1 VEPDAAAPLQ
11 AADAPASAPPPSEE
25 SAPVAAAEAAAQEN
39 AFMNA
44 IIRGATADAAN
55 GATLN
60 QDDGADGAEADDD
73 ANGEPARSQRDAKPD
88 GQQLGRRSRRAEE
101 AAQRLAA
108 LEAENEQLKAQLA
121 PPIPQDA
128 SEQERA
134 AILASEDRYR
144 RLLAKPDDDADWSQ
158 DDYVWLQDEKR
169 KRALLPDVT
178 RHFETVIEQERRLA
192 RESVER
198 EQAAFWAQV
207 GNDLASAADLPG
219 VDLEALK
226 KAPTFADRDR
236 MVYAA
241 ATARRDG
248 EIKALREELADA
260 KRQLL
265 GIVRP
270 PLNGGRSAPGRT
282 YDENGFMNSLIR
294 GGTA

>member
-1 VEPDAAAPLQ
+1 MEPDAAAPLQ
-11 AADAPASAPPPSEE
+11 AADAEASAPAPSEE
-25 SAPVAAAEAAAQEN
+25 SAPAAAVEAAAAQEN

-44 IIRGATADAAN
+44 IIRGATADVVA
-55 GATLN
+55 GASKP
-60 QDDGADGAEADDD
+60 DDAVADDFAPEAADGASA
-73 ANGEPARSQRDAKPD
+73 AP
-88 GQQLGRRSRRAEE
+88 GQQPDAGVKPSSERLTRRGAAAEIE
-101 AAQRLAA
+101 RLNARIA
-108 LEAENEQLKAQLA
+108 ELESSTA
-121 PPIPQDA
+121 PPVPPDA
-128 SEQERA
+128 SEQERQ
-134 AILASEDRYR
+134 AILEAEDRYR
-144 RLLAKPDDDADWSQ
+144 RLLAKPDDDPDWSQ

-178 RHFETVIEQERRLA
+178 RHYETVIERERRLA
-192 RESVER
+192 QMSVEQER
-198 EQAAFWAQV
+198 QAFWASV
-207 GNDLASAADLPG
+207 GQDLASAAELPG

-265 GIVRP
+265 GVVRP

-282 YDENGFMNSLIR
+282 YDENGFMNGLIR
-294 GGTA
+294 GAV

>member
-1 VEPDAAAPLQ
+1 MEPDAAAPLQ
-11 AADAPASAPPPSEE
+11 AADAEASATAPSEE
-25 SAPVAAAEAAAQEN
+25 SAPAAAAEAAAQEN

-44 IIRGATADAAN
+44 IIRGATADVVAA
-55 GATLN
+55 GASKP
-60 QDDGADGAEADDD
+60 DDAGADDFEPEAADGASAAPGPQPD
-73 ANGEPARSQRDAKPD
+73 AGVKPPAER
-88 GQQLGRRSRRAEE
+88 LTRRGAAAEIE
-101 AAQRLAA
+101 RLNARIA
-108 LEAENEQLKAQLA
+108 ELEASTA
-121 PPIPQDA
+121 PPVPLDA
-128 SEQERA
+128 SEQERQ
-134 AILASEDRYR
+134 AILDAEDRYR
-144 RLLAKPDDDADWSQ
+144 RLLAKPDDDPDWNQ

-178 RHFETVIEQERRLA
+178 RHYETVIERERRLA
-192 RESVER
+192 QMAVEQER
-198 EQAAFWAQV
+198 QAFWASV
-207 GNDLASAADLPG
+207 GQDLASAAELPG

-282 YDENGFMNSLIR
+282 YDENGFMNGLIR
-294 GGTA
+294 GAV

>member
-1 VEPDAAAPLQ
+1 
-11 AADAPASAPPPSEE
+11 
-25 SAPVAAAEAAAQEN
+25 
-39 AFMNA
+39 MNA
-44 IIRGATADAAN
+44 IIRGATADVVAA
-55 GATLN
+55 GASKP
-60 QDDGADGAEADDD
+60 DDAGADEFEPEAADGASA
-73 ANGEPARSQRDAKPD
+73 AP
-88 GQQLGRRSRRAEE
+88 GQQPDAGVKPSSARLTRRGAAAEIE
-101 AAQRLAA
+101 RLNARIA
-108 LEAENEQLKAQLA
+108 ELESGTA
-121 PPIPQDA
+121 PPVPPDA
-128 SEQERA
+128 SEQERQ
-134 AILASEDRYR
+134 AILDAEDRYR
-144 RLLAKPDDDADWSQ
+144 RLLAKPDDDPDWSQ

-178 RHFETVIEQERRLA
+178 RHYETVIERERRLA
-192 RESVER
+192 QASVEQER
-198 EQAAFWAQV
+198 QAFWASV
-207 GNDLASAADLPG
+207 GQDLASAAELPG

-282 YDENGFMNSLIR
+282 YDENGFMNGLIR
-294 GGTA
+294 GAV